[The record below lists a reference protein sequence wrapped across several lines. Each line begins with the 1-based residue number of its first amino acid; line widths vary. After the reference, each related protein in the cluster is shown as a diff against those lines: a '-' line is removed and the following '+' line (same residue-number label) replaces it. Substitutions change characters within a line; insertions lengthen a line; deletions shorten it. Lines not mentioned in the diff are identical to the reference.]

1 MPQTPN
7 PTYYKREKIATNKWS
22 FLFNSV
28 ADYDRFIE
36 EKIRT
41 ATGNAKTTLD
51 GYTSGA
57 LVQNMIRSGSI
68 TWFGTTNQNEVKSDL
83 DTFLYRNDLQR
94 ILSNLTNRLNK
105 VNISDIDQQKSI
117 KFTEQE
123 VGIFS
128 FDLASLG
135 LIKVFEYFSPLINGI
150 VDANLVE
157 SSKNDEGDI
166 IFFFKGQPFV
176 PAHKIEY
183 NMNTGGFFSTIL
195 KKNIPKTEL
204 IMVDNGRDIY
214 YEFPEQKEIPKHSV
228 LREQKTN
235 PDGTKKFATTFKKC
249 FVYIPKVD
257 KPLPRI
263 DIIVPFSYDGSYT
276 ADQIKFNAIPS
287 IALAE
292 SLSKIGINYRIIAA
306 YPIEQRRK
314 EIYQYITIKKEGEA
328 LDKNKMALFVADA
341 RYYRFQRFRGINA
354 ALSDID
360 KDNDGGDGNWN
371 TIRDESQIKR
381 NYIEFLSRQTNQE
394 DIEASKRP
402 NTKIVLNP
410 VSTENGALNEYQRV
424 ITYIQSL

>member
-7 PTYYKREKIATNKWS
+7 PTYYKREKIANNKWS
-22 FLFNSV
+22 FLFNSI

-36 EKIRT
+36 EKIQT
-41 ATGNAKTTLD
+41 ATGSAKTTLD
-51 GYTSGA
+51 GYTNGS
-57 LVQNMIRSGSI
+57 LVQDMIRSDGAR
-68 TWFGTTNQNEVKSDL
+68 WFGTINQNEVKSNL

-135 LIKVFEYFSPLINGI
+135 LIKVFEYFSPLTNGI

-157 SSKNDEGDI
+157 SSKNDEGEI
-166 IFFFKGQPFV
+166 IFFFKGKPYV
-176 PAHKIEY
+176 PTHKIEY

-195 KKNIPKTEL
+195 KKNIPKIEL
-204 IMVDNGRDIY
+204 TLVDNGKDIY
-214 YEFPEQKEIPKHSV
+214 YEFPEQKEIPRHAV
-228 LREQKTN
+228 VREQKTN
-235 PDGTKKFATTFKKC
+235 SDGTKKFATTFKKC
-249 FVYIPKVD
+249 FVYIPKVE

-263 DIIVPFSYDGSYT
+263 DIIVPFSFSGNDS
-276 ADQIKFNAIPS
+276 ADSIKFNAIPS

-306 YPIEQRRK
+306 YPIEQGSRQ
-314 EIYQYITIKKEGEA
+314 IYQYITIKKEGEA
-328 LDKNKMALFVADA
+328 LDKNKMALFIADA
-341 RYYRFQRFRGINA
+341 RYYRFQRFRGVNA
-354 ALSDID
+354 ALSDS
-360 KDNDGGDGNWN
+360 DNDNYGGNGNWN
-371 TIRDESQIKR
+371 TIRDENLIKT
-381 NYIEFLSRQTNQE
+381 NYIDFLSRQNNPE

-410 VSTENGALNEYQRV
+410 VSTETGALNEYQRV

>member
-1 MPQTPN
+1 MPQIPN
-7 PTYYKREKIATNKWS
+7 PTYYKREKIAANKWS
-22 FLFNSV
+22 FLFNSI

-36 EKIRT
+36 EKIKT

-51 GYTSGA
+51 AYTNGS
-57 LVQNMIRSGSI
+57 LVQSNIRAGGIS
-68 TWFGTTNQNEVKSDL
+68 WFGTINQNEVKSNL
-83 DTFLYRNDLQR
+83 DTFLYRDDLQR

-135 LIKVFEYFSPLINGI
+135 LIKVFQYFSPLINGI

-157 SSKNDEGDI
+157 GAKNDDGET

-176 PAHKIEY
+176 ASHKIEY
-183 NMNTGGFFSTIL
+183 NMNTGGFYSPIL

-204 IMVDNGRDIY
+204 LLVDNGTDIY
-214 YEFPEQKEIPKHSV
+214 YEFPEQKEIPRHAV
-228 LREQKTN
+228 VREQKTN

-249 FVYIPKVD
+249 FVYIPKVE

-263 DIIVPFSYDGSYT
+263 DIIVPFSFNSSYS
-276 ADQIKFNAIPS
+276 ADQMKYNAIPS

-292 SLSKIGINYRIIAA
+292 ALSKIGINYRIIAA
-306 YPIEQRRK
+306 YPIEQSRK

-328 LDKNKMALFVADA
+328 LDKNKMALFIGDA
-341 RYYRFQRFRGINA
+341 RYYRFQRFRGVNA

-360 KDNDGGDGNWN
+360 RDNDGGDGNWD

-381 NYIEFLSRQTNQE
+381 NYIDFLSRQTNPE
-394 DIEASKRP
+394 DIEASKRL